1 MGRVRLSRER
11 VVDLVLG
18 AAVTAIVAI
27 AIAVDIGGSRQAD
40 VLAYLFAIGLGALM
54 LVRRDYP
61 VLALAATAVG
71 IVGYYLADYPPIG
84 MALPIAAAL
93 YSAAEQD
100 KLRWAIGIGA
110 ALLVTS
116 TYGRL
121 NEGDDPSYLFGYELA
136 STVMI
141 MAASI
146 ALGDNV
152 RVRRLWR
159 AEHARREALA
169 AAEREREA
177 ARRIESERVRIAREL
192 HDVLAHTVAV
202 VSMQADVA
210 TEALAD
216 DPGATRDALR
226 TIRTASSDAMRE
238 LRSMLGVLRNAPDA
252 HSLEPAG
259 SLSNLAKLAELVTES
274 GLPVS
279 VHVEGDPV
287 PVSGVVDTT
296 AYRIVQE
303 GLTNALRHA
312 QATSVDVTLTYG
324 ADRLEI
330 GVVDDGRGGDVTS
343 GGQGLVG
350 MRERASLLGGTV
362 SAGNSPAGGFA
373 VNATLPL
380 ERAR

>member
-1 MGRVRLSRER
+1 VRLSRDR
-11 VVDLVLG
+11 LVDLLLG
-18 AAVTAIVAI
+18 VAVTTVVAVAI
-27 AIAVDIGGSRQAD
+27 TADIAGSRPPD
-40 VLAYLFAIGLGALM
+40 VAAYVFAAGLGVLM
-54 LVRRDYP
+54 LARRDFPVP
-61 VLALAATAVG
+61 VLALTAVG
-71 IVGYYLADYPPIG
+71 IVGYHLVDYPPVG
-84 MALPIAAAL
+84 LALPAAAAL
-93 YSAAEQD
+93 YSTAERD
-100 KLRWAIGIGA
+100 KLWWAIGIGG
-110 ALLVTS
+110 ALLLTS
-116 TYGRL
+116 VVGRL
-121 NEGDDPSYLFGYELA
+121 REGDDPSYLLGYELA

-141 MAASI
+141 MAAAI

-159 AEHARREALA
+159 TEQSRREELA
-169 AAEREREA
+169 EVEREREA

-210 TEALAD
+210 TEALED

-252 HSLEPAG
+252 NSLEPAG
-259 SLSNLAKLAELVTES
+259 SLRNLPKLAELVSES

-279 VHVEGDPV
+279 VRVEGDPV
-287 PVSGVVDTT
+287 PVSGLVDTT

-303 GLTNALRHA
+303 ALTNALRHA
-312 QATSVDVTLTYG
+312 QASRVDVLVAYQPEQ
-324 ADRLEI
+324 LEI

-350 MRERASLLGGTV
+350 MRERATLLGGTV
-362 SAGNSPAGGFA
+362 SAGNAPAGGFA

-380 ERAR
+380 GSAS

>member
-1 MGRVRLSRER
+1 MRLSRDR
-11 VVDLVLG
+11 LVDLILG
-18 AAVTAIVAI
+18 VAVTTVVAVAI
-27 AIAVDIGGSRQAD
+27 TADIAGSRPPD
-40 VLAYLFAIGLGALM
+40 VVAYVFAVGLGALM
-54 LVRRDYP
+54 LARRDFPVP
-61 VLALAATAVG
+61 VLALTAVG
-71 IVGYYLADYPPIG
+71 IIGYHLADYPPVG
-84 MALPIAAAL
+84 LALPAAAAL
-93 YSAAEQD
+93 YSAAERD
-100 KLRWAIGIGA
+100 KLWWAIGIGG
-110 ALLVTS
+110 ALLLISVV
-116 TYGRL
+116 GRL
-121 NEGDDPSYLFGYELA
+121 REGDDPSYLLGYELA
-136 STVMI
+136 WTVMI
-141 MAASI
+141 MAAAI

-159 AEHARREALA
+159 AEQSRREELA

-210 TEALAD
+210 TEALED

-226 TIRTASSDAMRE
+226 TIRTASSDVMRE

-259 SLSNLAKLAELVTES
+259 SLRNLPKLAELVTES

-279 VHVEGDPV
+279 VRVEGDPV
-287 PVSGVVDTT
+287 QVSGLVDTT

-303 GLTNALRHA
+303 ALTNALRHA
-312 QATSVDVTLTYG
+312 QASRVDVVVAYQPE
-324 ADRLEI
+324 RLEI

-350 MRERASLLGGTV
+350 MRERATLLGGTV
-362 SAGNSPAGGFA
+362 SAGNAPAGGFA

-380 ERAR
+380 GSAS